1 MLRVGSTPGILTLII
16 KIRCLPPVNTKNPV
30 RPRDYMIWRSEVM
43 DLTRFEDRRP
53 AIEGRVRA
61 AMKVSFIGQVST
73 WVSITLGL

>member
-1 MLRVGSTPGILTLII
+1 
-16 KIRCLPPVNTKNPV
+16 
-30 RPRDYMIWRSEVM
+30 MIWRSEVM